1 MTVRNTY
8 RRELRRIEFGLL
20 GSDPRL
26 AAQLN
31 VFCRLTA
38 GQGMPAW
45 EQVPSRKVRIR
56 EAAALTAMALVIAIA
71 AIGLAFRGFADM
83 GIAVTG
89 RPWATD
95 GAGRRHPGAEL

>member
-8 RRELRRIEFGLL
+8 KRELRLIEFGLL

-38 GQGMPAW
+38 DQGMPAW
-45 EQVPSRKVRIR
+45 EQVPSRGDCIR
-56 EAAALTAMALVIAIA
+56 KAAILIAMALAIA
-71 AIGLAFRGFADM
+71 VAVIGLV
-83 GIAVTG
+83 ISTYTKTVG
-89 RPWATD
+89 RNVRCVLGGHVND
-95 GAGRRHPGAEL
+95 Y